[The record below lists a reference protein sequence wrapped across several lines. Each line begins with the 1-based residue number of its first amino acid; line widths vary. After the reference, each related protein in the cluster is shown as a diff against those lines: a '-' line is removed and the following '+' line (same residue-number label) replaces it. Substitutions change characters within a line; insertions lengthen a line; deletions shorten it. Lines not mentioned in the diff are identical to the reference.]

1 MKSLYWNTVSPLLAE
16 SLSFF
21 MKNKIFDDF
30 RLVGGTALSLQ
41 LGHRMSLDIDLFS
54 EKPYGSIDFD
64 SIDKFLRANFKYV
77 SDPIQIPIGFG
88 RSYMVG
94 ESTDSAI
101 KLDLYYTDP
110 FLEEA
115 KIQDNIWFASVEEIG
130 AMKIDVIQRGGRK
143 KDFWD
148 IHELLEVLTLG
159 QLIDLHDSKY
169 PYNHDESLILENLT
183 NFLKADDEPDP
194 KCLKG
199 KYWELVKLDI
209 VEVVENYKMDKS
221 KN

>member
-1 MKSLYWNTVSPLLAE
+1 M
-16 SLSFF
+16 
-21 MKNKIFDDF
+21 FDDF

-54 EKPYGSIDFD
+54 EKVYGSIDFD
-64 SIDKFLRANFKYV
+64 SIEKFLRSNFIYV

-94 ESTDSAI
+94 ESSDSAI

-110 FLEEA
+110 FLEEE
-115 KIQDNIWFASVEEIG
+115 KTQDIIRFASMEEIG
-130 AMKIDVIQRGGRK
+130 AMKIDVVQRGGRK

-148 IHELLEVLTLG
+148 IHELLDRFTLG
-159 QLIDLHDSKY
+159 QLIKLHARKY
-169 PYNHDESLILENLT
+169 PYTHDKKVILENLLD
-183 NFLKADDEPDP
+183 FSKADNEPDP

-199 KYWELVKLDI
+199 KYWELIKLDI
-209 VEVVENYKMDKS
+209 VEAVENHILEFPND
-221 KN
+221 